1 MASNPIQIP
10 TIRPVAEVEP
20 ALILSLLPGD
30 SVVFAA
36 VGFAAGLELPAE
48 LVGVV
53 LIFVLEVSADELET
67 LEAGLLP
74 SLVVNTVVG
83 SELTK
88 TAVFLVVK
96 IGEDDTLSVVV
107 VSFTFVLAVAV
118 VAVLAFVVEVEKDVE
133 DFSVVFF
140 NVVLDADVEVVEIGE
155 DDTLSVVVVSFTS
168 VLPVAVVAV
177 LAFVVDVEAGTLV
190 VDVEACVVHGTLVC
204 VQFVICVL

>member
-118 VAVLAFVVEVEKDVE
+118 VAVLAFVV
-133 DFSVVFF
+133 
-140 NVVLDADVEVVEIGE
+140 
-155 DDTLSVVVVSFTS
+155 
-168 VLPVAVVAV
+168 
-177 LAFVVDVEAGTLV
+177 DVEAGTLV